1 MVYAQT
7 NQYDRTR
14 SNIGMNVKALKV
26 AATTLRDKLEFYIH
40 RDPDASI
47 LLLNLD
53 MLLCRAE
60 QGEITEMVE
69 PRDIPGYKLFTET
82 NLQAYGDLEKAYA
95 DFCLELT
102 EVRETDAYK
111 MLAAKMAK
119 RRKSL

>member
-1 MVYAQT
+1 M
-7 NQYDRTR
+7 D
-14 SNIGMNVKALKV
+14 VKALRV
-26 AATTLRDKLEFYIH
+26 AAIMLRDKLEFYKQ
-40 RDPDASI
+40 RDPDVSI
-47 LLLNLD
+47 LLLTLD

-82 NLQAYGDLEKAYA
+82 NLQAYGDLEKAHA
-95 DFCLELT
+95 DFCLELS

-119 RRKSL
+119 RRKSLQ

>member
-1 MVYAQT
+1 MDV
-7 NQYDRTR
+7 R
-14 SNIGMNVKALKV
+14 ALKV
-26 AATTLRDKLEFYIH
+26 AATTLRDKLEFYKH

-60 QGEITEMVE
+60 QGQITEMVE

-82 NLQAYGDLEKAYA
+82 NLQSYGDLEKAYA
-95 DFCLELT
+95 DFCLELS

-119 RRKSL
+119 MAKRRKSLQ